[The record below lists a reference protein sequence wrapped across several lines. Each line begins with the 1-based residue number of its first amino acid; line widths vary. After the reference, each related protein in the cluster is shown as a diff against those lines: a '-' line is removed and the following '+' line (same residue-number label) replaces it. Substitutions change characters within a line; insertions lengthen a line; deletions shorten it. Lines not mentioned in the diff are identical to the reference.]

1 MTLPISSA
9 TQTLSSAQTLSAG
22 AGGLPVVNQALE
34 PASVRNGSPAVQKA
48 YATALD
54 FEQMLLSQLSQSLTA
69 TSESGE
75 EGSEGG
81 SEGSSEASALAG
93 GGANSEL
100 SSMLPQALSEGVMS
114 QGGLGL
120 AQQLMGDFDHSAA
133 SSKQATGTQAPSAQ
147 QAGGTQVAVSI
158 QAAAGSPQSASSPST
173 FTSSGG
179 TSS

>member
-1 MTLPISSA
+1 MSLPISSS
-9 TQTLSSAQTLSAG
+9 TPVSAAG

-54 FEQMLLSQLSQSLTA
+54 FEQMLVSQLSQSLTA
-69 TSESGE
+69 SRETGE

-93 GGANSEL
+93 GSANSEL

-120 AQQLMGDFDHSAA
+120 AQQLMGDFDSSAA
-133 SSKQATGTQAPSAQ
+133 SAQ
-147 QAGGTQVAVSI
+147 QASGAQQAAGTQAVGGQ
-158 QAAAGSPQSASSPST
+158 QAAGTQAASSQQAEGSQT
-173 FTSSGG
+173 TLTSSGG
-179 TSS
+179 TTS